1 MELLKCI
8 ICCVLLFINVKF
20 LLKGVKMLNYI
31 IKEYYENLD
40 NDKR

>member
-20 LLKGVKMLNYI
+20 LLKICKMLETI
-31 IKEYYENLD
+31 IDEYCENFD
-40 NDKR
+40 SDKR